1 VMTDTICSTPNCN
14 IPLLRSKDKSI
25 SFCVICDDKETEN
38 ASKKSYNASSS
49 SMNESRELSSSKTI
63 QSQCNDN
70 SNNNNLI
77 LNNDDGGDNDGNRE
91 EKEKLKLQR
100 EQSQKASQ
108 LIGQYLLKGWALTD
122 EICPN
127 DKCCSIPLVRSNDK
141 KSFCVICQNY
151 YINESDLGSLKYE
164 IATSHDSSST
174 LSLKEK
180 HKQEIEST
188 NQQYFEKPIIIE
200 TKDNSYVVRQTV
212 STLFSTL
219 EFLRNQLKISNDV
232 SHIKLVCDSIKSCV
246 QALEVPENYKHNTR
260 VINNGYG
267 DGNNITSLEEID
279 LINLDGATVTYNQQ
293 NDSSNNLNYNCLI
306 ETLLCDLHFGSKSSI
321 GDVVN
326 VLQPKSLAIN
336 EKSILDNNHNNKN

>member
-1 VMTDTICSTPNCN
+1 MTDTICSTPNCN

-63 QSQCNDN
+63 Q
-70 SNNNNLI
+70 
-77 LNNDDGGDNDGNRE
+77 
-91 EKEKLKLQR
+91 KKLKLQR

-246 QALEVPENYKHNTR
+246 QALEVTK
-260 VINNGYG
+260 G
-267 DGNNITSLEEID
+267 LEHKIQMTN
-279 LINLDGATVTYNQQ
+279 LIN
-293 NDSSNNLNYNCLI
+293 
-306 ETLLCDLHFGSKSSI
+306 
-321 GDVVN
+321 
-326 VLQPKSLAIN
+326 
-336 EKSILDNNHNNKN
+336 

>member
-1 VMTDTICSTPNCN
+1 MTDTICSTPNCN

-49 SMNESRELSSSKTI
+49 SMNESRELSSSKII

-127 DKCCSIPLVRSNDK
+127 DKCCS

-151 YINESDLGSLKYE
+151 YINESDLGSLKYK

-219 EFLRNQLKISNDV
+219 EFLRNQLKLSNDV

-246 QALEVPENYKHNTR
+246 QALEVTK
-260 VINNGYG
+260 G
-267 DGNNITSLEEID
+267 LEHKIQMTN
-279 LINLDGATVTYNQQ
+279 LIN
-293 NDSSNNLNYNCLI
+293 
-306 ETLLCDLHFGSKSSI
+306 
-321 GDVVN
+321 
-326 VLQPKSLAIN
+326 
-336 EKSILDNNHNNKN
+336 